1 MFALSLFS
9 TPLGDMLAVARA
21 SSLVFLDFMDDP
33 QMAHRI
39 QKITQK
45 ALAQIP
51 TQETLPI
58 LRETEQQLREYFEG
72 KRKTFSLPLD
82 LEGTPFQKRAWNALL
97 QIPYGETCSYLE
109 EARSTGNLKAVRAIW
124 GANNKNPIVIVIP
137 CHRVIG
143 SDGRLVGYGGGIDRK
158 RWLLEHE
165 KKYV

>member
-109 EARSTGNLKAVRAIW
+109 EARSTGNLKAVRAI
-124 GANNKNPIVIVIP
+124 
-137 CHRVIG
+137 
-143 SDGRLVGYGGGIDRK
+143 
-158 RWLLEHE
+158 
-165 KKYV
+165 